1 MFLVK
6 HDLYLLVRCA
16 PRGLLTPGVGF
27 NRVAFLPSRTRYHP
41 TNFRIIN
48 LVQGQCGSC
57 AAFATV
63 AILETWW
70 AISMCIMSQFTCWYR
85 MRIFLFWNN
94 LTPPPPPS
102 FWQQRGVMFD
112 DLSEQ
117 HIVSVSPVFIFINLA
132 VYYNHQWYVTRFCSS
147 FDILRCWIWKAIV
160 LKYYRDWNLRN
171 NQLH

>member
-1 MFLVK
+1 MICIFFGQ
-6 HDLYLLVRCA
+6 VRTQSA
-16 PRGLLTPGVGF
+16 PDTWSWVQQGGISSIKNQAPPNTISCFFQLW
-27 NRVAFLPSRTRYHP
+27 
-41 TNFRIIN
+41 IIN
-48 LVQGQCGSC
+48 LFQGQCGSC

-70 AISMCIMSQFTCWYR
+70 ETLMCNLHVDRGWGYFFFGWLLKIT
-85 MRIFLFWNN
+85 FWIK

-117 HIVSVSPVFIFINLA
+117 HIVSFSPVFIFINLA

-160 LKYYRDWNLRN
+160 FKYHRD
-171 NQLH
+171 